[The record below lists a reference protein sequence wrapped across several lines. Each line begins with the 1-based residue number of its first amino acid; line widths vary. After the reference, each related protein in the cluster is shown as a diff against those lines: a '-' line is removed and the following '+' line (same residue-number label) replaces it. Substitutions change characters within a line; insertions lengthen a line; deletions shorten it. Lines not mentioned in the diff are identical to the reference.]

1 MIGLEVFMKITNQE
15 LWAKLEYCLAHY
27 DKVFVN
33 GEEIKDLDT
42 YMSGK
47 TITDIKWEDIIVKT
61 NHMRIVGE

>member
-27 DKVFVN
+27 DKVFIN
-33 GEEIKDLDT
+33 GEEIKDLDA

-47 TITDIKWEDIIVKT
+47 TIIDIKWEDIIVKA